1 MILEY
6 LAWDSNFF
14 NKKIGRIQLIEA
26 EQPLL
31 ISLLTKAK
39 EENYQLVYVF
49 SPEELLIP
57 NELISKTN
65 GKLVDRKIVYRLS
78 FERFLTIH
86 EEVEE
91 YIFDELTDE
100 LLELAYDS
108 GVYSRFYLD
117 NGFSTD
123 DFRRLYQTWITKS
136 VSKELADKLY
146 VIKKNGIIEAMIT
159 LKIQNDIGEIGLL
172 AVSENARGNK
182 YGTKLIDTC
191 KSTLASKGIYI
202 LDVPTQL
209 QNNTACGFYE
219 NCDFEKLSI
228 TNVYHFWL

>member
-6 LAWDSNFF
+6 LSWDSSFF
-14 NKKIGRIQLIEA
+14 NKKIGRIQLIDA
-26 EQPLL
+26 EQQQL
-31 ISLLTKAK
+31 ISLLAKAR

-49 SPEELLIP
+49 SPEQLLISNELL
-57 NELISKTN
+57 SKMN
-65 GKLVDRKIVYRLS
+65 GMLVDRKIVYRQS
-78 FERFLTIH
+78 FEQCSTNH

-91 YIFDELTDE
+91 YTSNELAAE
-100 LLELAYDS
+100 LLELAYAS

-117 NGFSTD
+117 SGFSTD
-123 DFRRLYQTWITKS
+123 DFKRLYQTWITKS
-136 VSKELADKLY
+136 LSKELADRIF

-159 LKIQNDIGEIGLL
+159 LKMQDKTAEIGLL

-191 KSTLASKGIYI
+191 KCTLANKGIHI

-209 QNNTACGFYE
+209 HNNAACSFYE
-219 NCDFEKLSI
+219 NCGFEKLSV
-228 TNVYHFWL
+228 TNIYHFWL